1 MKTPCSRTPTLA
13 RTALGAALLTACG
26 DAPAVVDTDATSGAP
41 TTTAPTTTTDGSQSG
56 TDAPTD
62 ADSGSATTG
71 TGTLSLDPTTGG
83 CPPDAR
89 ECAGACVDPQSD
101 PAHCGGCDMPCEPGE
116 RCELGACVVGCDPDR
131 TACDGAC
138 VDITVDP
145 EHCGG
150 CDLACDP
157 GLSCQDSACVELETC
172 DGVDN
177 DADRVVDEGSQ
188 GEGAATEVVR
198 GALGEVADHPG
209 DGLLLG
215 VVDTNS
221 RTP

>member
-1 MKTPCSRTPTLA
+1 M
-13 RTALGAALLTACG
+13 
-26 DAPAVVDTDATSGAP
+26 
-41 TTTAPTTTTDGSQSG
+41 
-56 TDAPTD
+56 
-62 ADSGSATTG
+62 SA
-71 TGTLSLDPTTGG
+71 
-83 CPPDAR
+83 
-89 ECAGACVDPQSD
+89 
-101 PAHCGGCDMPCEPGE
+101 
-116 RCELGACVVGCDPDR
+116 CDPDR
-131 TACDGAC
+131 TACDGTC